1 MGIDVLK
8 KTTSPICRMH
18 R

>member
-8 KTTSPICRMH
+8 QCIEQRTFKVS
-18 R
+18 